1 MQENIKRD
9 IISVLQKTI
18 VAIKKQNLAKLRD
31 QSNKTVHNSSIYQ
44 DKYSISISVVVFTI
58 LKILEKSKYDE
69 GSNITKKQKIITSEL
84 IKAKKALKKENF
96 HEFSKSLK
104 KIIFLLKK
112 LDKDTGRFIQEAVE
126 SSKVK
131 KAYGIYR
138 HGVSAGKAAELLGIS
153 RWELQ
158 PYLGHTRESEYKLS
172 ISKTIE
178 ERIKITK
185 EIFNIK

>member
-9 IISVLQKTI
+9 IIGVLQNTI
-18 VAIKKQNLAKLRD
+18 TAVKKQNLAKLRD
-31 QSNKTVHNSSIYQ
+31 QSNRTVHNSSIYQ
-44 DKYSISISVVVFTI
+44 DKYSISISVVIFT
-58 LKILEKSKYDE
+58 LFKILEKTKYDE
-69 GSNITKKQKIITSEL
+69 DLHVTKNRKLIILEL

-96 HEFSKSLK
+96 HEFKKSLK
-104 KIIFLLKK
+104 KLIFILKK
-112 LDKDTGRFIQEAVE
+112 LDKNTSRFMQEAVE

-158 PYLGHTRESEYKLS
+158 PYLGSTRESEYNLA
-172 ISKTIE
+172 ISKKIGD
-178 ERIKITK
+178 RIKITK
-185 EIFNIK
+185 EIFNLK